1 METLILLVIY
11 FCTFAHH
18 ELSLLLI
25 IRKQINTAAASDLNS
40 AELLQDVADG
50 VSDVKMMHDDIS
62 VGMKDLNIFVS
73 DSMTQVTSLMVV
85 MVCCTGCV
93 FLTSC

>member
-1 METLILLVIY
+1 MIY

-40 AELLQDVADG
+40 ADLLQDVADG

-85 MVCCTGCV
+85 MVCCTGCE

>member
-1 METLILLVIY
+1 MEALILLVIY
-11 FCTFAHH
+11 FYTCAHH

-40 AELLQDVADG
+40 ADLLLQDVADG

-73 DSMTQVTSLMVV
+73 DSMTQVMFLMVV
-85 MVCCTGCV
+85 MVCCTSCV
-93 FLTSC
+93 F

>member
-1 METLILLVIY
+1 VIY

-40 AELLQDVADG
+40 ADLLLQDVADG

-85 MVCCTGCV
+85 MMVCCTGCE